1 MDATVAEG
9 KWTLEQWW
17 GASEAWPDYL
27 ARVVKNPQLWHGV
40 HDRVKLPEMPDAG
53 TLLSC
58 SYLLALSED
67 WCGDAANTLPV
78 VAHMA
83 RHYDIPFQV
92 LERDA
97 NLELMDQYLTDGR
110 SRSIPVVIALDC
122 DFNELGWWG
131 PRPSEL
137 QTWVMEDGLKMPSDD
152 RYKEVRRWYARDKG
166 ESTIREV
173 LAMLARPDAA

>member
-1 MDATVAEG
+1 MIKQD
-9 KWTLEQWW
+9 WTLKEWW
-17 GASEAWPDYL
+17 DSAESWDDYL
-27 ARVVKNPQLWHGV
+27 ARVAKNPELWHGV
-40 HDRVKLPEMPDAG
+40 HDRVRLPESMPDAD
-53 TLLSC
+53 TLLAC

-67 WCGDAANTLPV
+67 WCGDAANSLPV

-83 RHYDIPFQV
+83 RHYGVELRV

-131 PRPSEL
+131 PRPTDL
-137 QTWVMEDGLKMPSDD
+137 QGWVLGEGMTMESGE
-152 RYKEVRRWYARDKG
+152 RYKRTRRWYAKDKG
-166 ESTIREV
+166 ASTVREV
-173 LAMLARPDAA
+173 LAMLAAPEAA